1 VIPAERATPDPAEPA
16 NPAETAADETAAH
29 AVVAEELR
37 PVPPMAPLTVASL
50 PTAEPSPDPV
60 PAPAPPLAEA
70 PTSIPPPPAPEPGG
84 AIAGFEMMPDVPA
97 QGLVR
102 RFLTV
107 NRHLVALLFGGL
119 VSHAQRGKALGEARK
134 FRLLFWLERLLAALV
149 RPFLDRAI
157 VEHPFPYQLR
167 RRLEILGPTYIKLG
181 QVLALRQDLLPDA
194 ITSELKNLL
203 DRLPVVPFD
212 RYLRLIEADL
222 ARPVASMFSWVDPIP
237 TGSASIAQIHRAT
250 TMEGDSVIL
259 KVVKPGIRETLNR
272 DAVLLRML
280 GVLLQRLIPR
290 YRPRQT
296 IKEFVEYTRREV
308 DLRREADNAETFT
321 ANFHDLPGVAFP
333 RIYRDYSGRSV
344 LCMEFFPGYKP
355 GAPETQALSHEDR
368 DQLVDLGAA
377 SIIRMLFKDGFFHA
391 DLHPGNLLILPGPR
405 LGFIDLGMVGRFD
418 NDLRRT
424 FLYYYYTL
432 VMGDAEGAARYL
444 AAIAQPGPGADPAG
458 FRREVTE
465 ILLRF
470 QRASGFKDF
479 SLAQLIMR
487 SVNLG
492 ATHNLFF
499 PVEMVLM
506 VKALVTFEGVG
517 QILMPGLDV
526 AAISRQHATAI
537 FRAQFRPDQLLRTLL
552 RGAPEVFE
560 ALSKAPGLITEGLRL
575 LENTSRRSTE
585 NPFAGL
591 RGTLFGGFC
600 IVAGAILAGAKGP
613 WPVWALLFAVGVFT
627 AIHRSRA

>member
-1 VIPAERATPDPAEPA
+1 MASAAGLPEAAPGLPSVGTMGARGTAVTSAATG
-16 NPAETAADETAAH
+16 
-29 AVVAEELR
+29 EE
-37 PVPPMAPLTVASL
+37 
-50 PTAEPSPDPV
+50 SP
-60 PAPAPPLAEA
+60 PPLPGAA
-70 PTSIPPPPAPEPGG
+70 IP
-84 AIAGFEMMPDVPA
+84 GFEMLPDVPPD
-97 QGLVR
+97 GLLK
-102 RFLTV
+102 RFFTV
-107 NRHLVALLFGGL
+107 NRHLFALTCGGL
-119 VSHAQRGKALGEARK
+119 VSHAQRGKAFGEARK
-134 FRLLFWLERLLAALV
+134 FQVLFWIERLLAALV
-149 RPFLDRAI
+149 RPFLDKSI
-157 VEHPFPYQLR
+157 VDKPFPVQLR

-181 QVLALRQDLLPDA
+181 QVLALRQDLLPES

-222 ARPVASMFSWVDPIP
+222 ARPIASMFSWVDPIP

-250 TMEGDSVIL
+250 TLEGDSVIL

-272 DAVLLRML
+272 DAILLRML
-280 GVLLQRLIPR
+280 GVILQRFLSQ
-290 YRPRQT
+290 YRPKQL
-296 IKEFVEYTRREV
+296 IAEFVEYTRREV
-308 DLRREADNAETFT
+308 DLRREADNAESFA

-333 RIYRDYSGRSV
+333 RIFRDYSGRSV
-344 LCMEFFPGYKP
+344 LCMEFFKGYKP
-355 GAPETQALSHEDR
+355 GAPETDRLTPEDR
-368 DQLVDLGAA
+368 DKLVDLGAA

-444 AAIAQPGPGADPAG
+444 GAIATPGPRADLPG

-470 QRASGFKDF
+470 QRSSSFKDF

-492 ATHNLFF
+492 ATHGLYF

-517 QILMPGLDV
+517 QILKPGLDI
-526 AAISRQHATAI
+526 AAISQAHATTV
-537 FRAQFRPDQLLRTLL
+537 FRAQFRPDALLRNLL

-575 LENTSRRSTE
+575 LESASRRSTE

-600 IVAGAILAGAKGP
+600 MVAGAILAGAKGP
-613 WPVWALLFAVGVFT
+613 WPVYTILFVVGIFT
-627 AIHRSRA
+627 AIHRSRQ

>member
-1 VIPAERATPDPAEPA
+1 MAEPR
-16 NPAETAADETAAH
+16 EVE
-29 AVVAEELR
+29 
-37 PVPPMAPLTVASL
+37 
-50 PTAEPSPDPV
+50 AEPDDE
-60 PAPAPPLAEA
+60 LALA
-70 PTSIPPPPAPEPGG
+70 PPPPAPLPGA
-84 AIAGFEMMPDVPA
+84 AIPGFEMLPDEPPH
-97 QGLVR
+97 GLIR
-102 RFLTV
+102 RFFAV
-107 NRHLVALLFGGL
+107 QRHLIGLALGGL
-119 VSHAQRGKALGEARK
+119 VSHAHRGKALGKGKRL
-134 FRLLFWLERLLAALV
+134 RLLFSLERLIAWLV
-149 RPFLDRAI
+149 RPFLDRTI
-157 VEHPFPYQLR
+157 RDRPFPVQLR

-181 QVLALRQDLLPDA
+181 QVLALRQDILPA
-194 ITSELKNLL
+194 SITDELKNLL

-212 RYLRLIEADL
+212 RYLELIEHDVK
-222 ARPVASMFSWVDPIP
+222 RPVAEMFSWIDPIP

-250 TMEGDSVIL
+250 TREGDSVIL
-259 KVVKPGIRETLNR
+259 KVVKPGIPETLNR
-272 DAVLLRML
+272 DAILLRIL
-280 GVLLQRLIPR
+280 GVFLHSIIPQYRLK
-290 YRPRQT
+290 QL

-333 RIYRDYSGRSV
+333 RIYRQYSGMRV
-344 LCMEFFPGYKP
+344 LCMEFFQGFKP
-355 GAPETQALSHEDR
+355 GAPQTDELTPEERDR
-368 DQLVDLGAA
+368 LVDLGAA

-391 DLHPGNLLILPGPR
+391 DLHPGNLLVLPGPR

-465 ILLRF
+465 ILLRWN
-470 QRASGFKDF
+470 RASSFRDF

-492 ATHNLFF
+492 AQHRLYF

-517 QILMPGLDV
+517 QILKPGLDV
-526 AAISRQHATAI
+526 AAVSQEHANKI
-537 FRAQFRPDQLLRTLL
+537 FRDQFSPENLLNQVL
-552 RGAPEVFE
+552 RAGPEVLE
-560 ALSKAPGLITEGLRL
+560 ALAKAPALITEGLRL
-575 LENTSRRSTE
+575 LEQTTRRSPD
-585 NPFAGL
+585 NPFAGI

-600 IVAGAILAGAKGP
+600 MVAGAILAGAKGP
-613 WPVWALLFAVGVFT
+613 WPIWAVLFAVGLGT
-627 AIHRSRA
+627 ALHRRR

>member
-1 VIPAERATPDPAEPA
+1 MAEPLPAGVEAADLPVVAAAVATP
-16 NPAETAADETAAH
+16 
-29 AVVAEELR
+29 
-37 PVPPMAPLTVASL
+37 PPSG
-50 PTAEPSPDPV
+50 D
-60 PAPAPPLAEA
+60 
-70 PTSIPPPPAPEPGG
+70 IP
-84 AIAGFEMMPDVPA
+84 GFEMLPDRPP
-97 QGLVR
+97 QGLLR
-102 RFLTV
+102 RFLTTQ
-107 NRHLVALLFGGL
+107 RHLIALAFGGL
-119 VSHAQRGKALGEARK
+119 VAHARAGQAFGESRR
-134 FRLLFWLERLLAALV
+134 FRFLFWLERLLAALV

-157 VEHPFPYQLR
+157 ADRPFPVQLR

-181 QVLALRQDLLPDA
+181 QVLALRQDLLPPA
-194 ITSELKNLL
+194 ITDELKNLL

-212 RYLRLIEADL
+212 RYLRLIEADVHL
-222 ARPVASMFSWVDPIP
+222 PIAEMYSWVDPIP

-250 TMEGDSVIL
+250 TREGASVII

-272 DAVLLRML
+272 DAILLRAL
-280 GVLLQRLIPR
+280 GSILQLFLPR
-290 YRPRQT
+290 YRPAQLIR
-296 IKEFVEYTRREV
+296 EFVEYTRREV
-308 DLRREADNAETFT
+308 DLRREADNAESFA

-333 RIYRDYSGRSV
+333 KIYRQYSSRGV
-344 LCMEFFPGYKP
+344 LCMEFFQGFKP
-355 GAPETQALSHEDR
+355 GAPETRELSDAER
-368 DQLVDLGAA
+368 DVLVDLGAA

-405 LGFIDLGMVGRFD
+405 LGFIDLGMVGRFE

-444 AAIAQPGPGADPAG
+444 AAIAIPGPGADPKG

-470 QRASGFKDF
+470 NRAGSFRDF

-492 ATHNLFF
+492 AQHRLYF

-517 QILMPGLDV
+517 QILKPGLDV
-526 AAISRQHATAI
+526 AAVSRAHANTI
-537 FRAQFRPDQLLRTLL
+537 FRAQFSPQNLMQQMLRAAPDIL
-552 RGAPEVFE
+552 E
-560 ALSKAPGLITEGLRL
+560 AVAKGPSLITEGLRL
-575 LENTSRRSTE
+575 LEQATQRPE
-585 NPFAGL
+585 NPLAGL

-600 IVAGAILAGAKGP
+600 MVAGAILAGAKGP
-613 WPVWALLFAVGVFT
+613 WPAWAVLFVVGII
-627 AIHRSRA
+627 AALHRSRR